1 LMDPLTL
8 LAAAQAAY
16 AGIQAGIA
24 AGKEIQGMAADLSEL
39 WGNLARLTQIAAEP
53 PKKTFFN
60 DKSAEQIAIERYAA
74 KAEAHDLALK
84 ARNLFVGTY
93 GLAAWDQVQR
103 EVINIRKEIERQ
115 KWEEERASAAKMEEI
130 KEAGVVTIIVLGIL
144 SVMFIVGALMLE
156 RPH

>member
-1 LMDPLTL
+1 MDPLTL

-53 PKKTFFN
+53 PKRTFFN

-115 KWEEERASAAKMEEI
+115 KWEEERDNAARLEQI

-144 SVMFIVGALMLE
+144 SVMFVIGVVMLE
-156 RPH
+156 RAH

>member
-1 LMDPLTL
+1 MDPLTI

-16 AGIQAGIA
+16 AGIQAGIS

-39 WGNLARLTQIAAEP
+39 WGNLAKLTQIAAEP

-84 ARNLFVGTY
+84 ARNLFVGAY

-115 KWEEERASAAKMEEI
+115 KWEDERANAARLEEI

-144 SVMFIVGALMLE
+144 SVMFIIGAVMLE
-156 RPH
+156 RVR

>member
-1 LMDPLTL
+1 MDPLTL

-16 AGIQAGIA
+16 AGIKAGIA
-24 AGKEIQGMAADLSEL
+24 AGKEIQHMAKDLSDL
-39 WGNLARLTQIAAEP
+39 WGNLAKLTQIAADP

-60 DKSAEQIAIERYAA
+60 DKSAEQIAIERYSA

-115 KWEEERASAAKMEEI
+115 KWEDEKARAAQLEEI
-130 KEAGVVTIIVLGIL
+130 REAGVVTIIVLGIL
-144 SVMFIVGALMLE
+144 SVMFITGAIMLE
-156 RPH
+156 RVR